1 MLHENLN
8 PMNKIISVLSALLLS
23 SAALLHAQDPDSLYN
38 RIQEMNEIH
47 DDSADTTMMLV
58 RAIDT
63 IDTQDKYVKIIL
75 FNDHTWD
82 YIEMERPDID
92 TTGLFE
98 DWDIESIH
106 AYRDV
111 KISDLPEEVDLL
123 LVDSGHHFVAPIVG
137 RLSSTFKYRR
147 GRPHNGVDIPLRV
160 GDTIRSPFDGVV
172 RYVGGGKATGGYGN
186 LIVIRHPNGLETYY
200 GHLSERLVA
209 ENDLVAAGEPIGL
222 GGSTGRSTGPHLH
235 FETRYMGKPFD
246 PERVIDFPNG
256 ALRDTMLTI
265 KRHYFNVGSHYG
277 MTDKQSKA
285 VTDAVYY
292 RVKKG
297 DTLGGIARKYGTSVN
312 AICKLNGISSKK
324 VLQIGQRLRVR

>member
-1 MLHENLN
+1 MKKAILT
-8 PMNKIISVLSALLLS
+8 LSFLLA
-23 SAALLHAQDPDSLYN
+23 AALGLSHAQDPDSLYN
-38 RIQEMNEIH
+38 QIREMNEEH
-47 DDSADTTMMLV
+47 DDTDTTMMLV

-63 IDTQDKYVKIIL
+63 INTNDKYVKIIL
-75 FNDHTWD
+75 FDDHTWD
-82 YIEMERPDID
+82 YIELERPDID

-123 LVDSGHHFVAPIVG
+123 LIDSSHNFVAPIIG
-137 RLSSTFKYRR
+137 RRSSTFKYRK
-147 GRPHNGVDIPLRV
+147 GRAHNGIDIPLRV

-172 RYVGGGKATGGYGN
+172 RYAGGGKATGGYGN
-186 LIVIRHPNGLETYY
+186 LLVVRHPNGLETYY

-235 FETRYMGKPFD
+235 FEVRYMGKPFD
-246 PERVIDFPNG
+246 PERVINFDNG
-256 ALRDTMLTI
+256 TLRDTMLTI

-277 MTDKQSKA
+277 MTDKQSKS

-297 DTLGGIARKYGTSVN
+297 DTLGSIARKHGTTVN

>member
-1 MLHENLN
+1 M
-8 PMNKIISVLSALLLS
+8 KKRILSLIVLLS
-23 SAALLHAQDPDSLYN
+23 GVCGAAYAQEPDSSYFSHP
-38 RIQEMNEIH
+38 EFNEDH
-47 DDSADTTMMLV
+47 DDADTTMMLV
-58 RAIDT
+58 RPMDT
-63 IDTQDKYVKIIL
+63 LDTQDKYIKIVL

-82 YIEMERPDID
+82 YIELDRPDID

-111 KISDLPEEVDLL
+111 KVSDLPEEVELL
-123 LVDSGHHFVAPIVG
+123 LCDETHHYVAPYIG
-137 RLSSTFKYRR
+137 RRSSTFKFRK
-147 GRPHNGVDIPLRV
+147 GRPHNGIDIPLRV

-186 LIVIRHPNGLETYY
+186 LVVIRHPNGLETYY
-200 GHLSERLVA
+200 GHLSERLVQ
-209 ENDLVAAGEPIGL
+209 ENDPVAAGEPIGL

-235 FETRYMGKPFD
+235 METRYMGKPFD
-246 PERVIDFPNG
+246 PERVINFDNG
-256 ALRDTMLTI
+256 KLRDTVLTL

-277 MTDKQSKA
+277 MTDAQSKA

-292 RVKKG
+292 KVKKG
-297 DTLGGIARKYGTSVN
+297 DTLGKIAQKHGTTVN

>member
-1 MLHENLN
+1 M
-8 PMNKIISVLSALLLS
+8 KKTALLLLLLCAPLA
-23 SAALLHAQDPDSLYN
+23 AALAQDPDTLDYSRFDL
-38 RIQEMNEIH
+38 NEIH
-47 DDSADTTMMLV
+47 DEADSALMLV
-58 RAIDT
+58 RPLDT
-63 IDTQDKYVKIIL
+63 LDTPDRYVKIVL

-82 YIEMERPDID
+82 YIELERPDID

-98 DWDIESIH
+98 GWDVESIH

-111 KISDLPEEVDLL
+111 KVSDLPETVELL
-123 LVDSGHHFVAPIVG
+123 LVDSGHRFVAPIVG
-137 RLSSTFKYRR
+137 RRSSTFKYRK
-147 GRPHNGVDIPLRV
+147 GRPHNGVDVPLRV
-160 GDTIRSPFDGVV
+160 GDTIRAPFDGVV
-172 RYVGGGKATGGYGN
+172 RYAGGGKATGGYGN
-186 LIVIRHPNGLETYY
+186 LLVVRHPNGLETYY

-209 ENDLVAAGEPIGL
+209 ENDVVAAGDPIGL

-246 PERVIDFPNG
+246 PERVVNFDDG
-256 ALRDTMLTI
+256 TLRDTLLTL

-297 DTLGGIARKYGTSVN
+297 DTLGKIAQKHHTTVS
-312 AICKLNGISSKK
+312 AICRLNGISSKK

>member
-1 MLHENLN
+1 MKKAILSL
-8 PMNKIISVLSALLLS
+8 SVFLL
-23 SAALLHAQDPDSLYN
+23 AALGTALAQEPDSLSVL
-38 RIQEMNEIH
+38 REMNEIY
-47 DDSADTTMMLV
+47 DDSDTTMMLV
-58 RAIDT
+58 RPMDT
-63 IDTQDKYVKIIL
+63 IDTPDKYVKIVL

-82 YIEMERPDID
+82 YIELERPDID

-111 KISDLPEEVDLL
+111 KVSDLPESVDLL
-123 LVDSGHHFVAPIVG
+123 LVDTAHRFVSPFIG
-137 RLSSTFKYRR
+137 RRSSTFKMRK

-186 LIVIRHPNGLETYY
+186 LIVVRHPNGLETYY
-200 GHLSERLVA
+200 GHLSEHLVA

-246 PERVIDFPNG
+246 PERVINFDNG
-256 ALRDTMLTI
+256 ILRDTLLTI

-277 MTDKQSKA
+277 MTDKQSKN
-285 VTDAVYY
+285 VTAAQYY
-292 RVKKG
+292 TVKKG
-297 DTLGGIARKYGTSVN
+297 DTLGKIAQKHHTTVN
-312 AICKLNGISSKK
+312 ALCRLNGIKSNKI
-324 VLQIGQRLRVR
+324 LRIGQRLRVR

>member
-1 MLHENLN
+1 
-8 PMNKIISVLSALLLS
+8 MNKIISVLSALLLS

-38 RIQEMNEIH
+38 RMQEMNEIH

-123 LVDSGHHFVAPIVG
+123 LVDSGHHFVAPFVG

-297 DTLGGIARKYGTSVN
+297 DTLGSIARKYGTSVN

>member
-1 MLHENLN
+1 MK
-8 PMNKIISVLSALLLS
+8 KIIFSLLFLMQ
-23 SAALLHAQDPDSLYN
+23 AALCPLWAQEPDSLLVLP
-38 RIQEMNEIH
+38 EMNEIN
-47 DDSADTTMMLV
+47 DEADSSLMLV

-63 IDTQDKYVKIIL
+63 IDTGDKYMKIVL

-82 YIEMERPDID
+82 YIELERPDID
-92 TTGLFE
+92 TTGLFN

-106 AYRDV
+106 AFRDV
-111 KISDLPEEVDLL
+111 KISDLPDSVDLL
-123 LVDSGHHFVAPIVG
+123 LVDSVHRFVAPITG
-137 RLSSTFKYRR
+137 RRSSTFKFRK

-186 LIVIRHPNGLETYY
+186 LVVIRHPNGLETYY
-200 GHLSERLVA
+200 GHLSERLVV
-209 ENDLVAAGEPIGL
+209 ENDIVAAGEPIGL

-246 PERVIDFPNG
+246 PERVVNFDDG
-256 ALRDTMLTI
+256 TLRDSMLTL
-265 KRHYFNVGSHYG
+265 KRHYFNIGSHYG

-285 VTDAVYY
+285 VSDAVYY

-312 AICKLNGISSKK
+312 IICKLNGISSKK
-324 VLQIGQRLRVR
+324 VLRIGQRLRVR

>member
-1 MLHENLN
+1 MKKAILSL
-8 PMNKIISVLSALLLS
+8 SVFLL
-23 SAALLHAQDPDSLYN
+23 AALGTALAQEPDSLSVL
-38 RIQEMNEIH
+38 REMNEIY
-47 DDSADTTMMLV
+47 DDSDTTMMLV
-58 RAIDT
+58 RPMDT
-63 IDTQDKYVKIIL
+63 IDTPDKYVKIVL

-82 YIEMERPDID
+82 YIELERPDID

-111 KISDLPEEVDLL
+111 KVSDLPESVDLL
-123 LVDSGHHFVAPIVG
+123 LVDTAHRFVAPFIG
-137 RLSSTFKYRR
+137 RRSSTFKMRK

-186 LIVIRHPNGLETYY
+186 LIVVRHPNGLETYY
-200 GHLSERLVA
+200 GHLSEHLVA

-246 PERVIDFPNG
+246 PERVIDFDNG
-256 ALRDTMLTI
+256 TLRDTLLTI

-277 MTDKQSKA
+277 MTDKQSKN
-285 VTDAVYY
+285 VTAAQYY
-292 RVKKG
+292 TVKKG
-297 DTLGGIARKYGTSVN
+297 DTLGKIAQKHHTTVN
-312 AICKLNGISSKK
+312 ALCRLNGIKSNKI
-324 VLQIGQRLRVR
+324 LRIGQRLRVR

>member
-1 MLHENLN
+1 MK
-8 PMNKIISVLSALLLS
+8 KIIFSLLFLMQ
-23 SAALLHAQDPDSLYN
+23 AALCPLWAQEPDSLLVLP
-38 RIQEMNEIH
+38 EMNEIN
-47 DDSADTTMMLV
+47 DEADSSLMLV

-63 IDTQDKYVKIIL
+63 IDTGDKYMKIVL

-82 YIEMERPDID
+82 YIELERPDID
-92 TTGLFE
+92 TAGLFN

-106 AYRDV
+106 AFRDV
-111 KISDLPEEVDLL
+111 KISDLPDSVDLL
-123 LVDSGHHFVAPIVG
+123 LVDSVHRFVAPITG
-137 RLSSTFKYRR
+137 RRSSTFKFRK
-147 GRPHNGVDIPLRV
+147 GRPHNGVDIPLRI

-200 GHLSERLVA
+200 GHLSERLVV
-209 ENDLVAAGEPIGL
+209 ENDIVAAGEPIGL

-246 PERVIDFPNG
+246 PERVVNFDDG
-256 ALRDTMLTI
+256 TLRDSMLTL
-265 KRHYFNVGSHYG
+265 KRHYFNIGSHYG

-285 VTDAVYY
+285 VSDAVYY

-312 AICKLNGISSKK
+312 IICKLNGISSKK
-324 VLQIGQRLRVR
+324 VLRIGQRLRVR

>member
-1 MLHENLN
+1 
-8 PMNKIISVLSALLLS
+8 MNKIISVLSALLLS

-82 YIEMERPDID
+82 YIELERPDID

-123 LVDSGHHFVAPIVG
+123 LVDSGHHFVASFVG
-137 RLSSTFKYRR
+137 RLSSTFKYRK
-147 GRPHNGVDIPLRV
+147 GRPHNGVDLPLRV

-246 PERVIDFPNG
+246 PERVFDFPNG

-297 DTLGGIARKYGTSVN
+297 DTLGSIARKYGTNVN

>member
-1 MLHENLN
+1 
-8 PMNKIISVLSALLLS
+8 MNKIISVLSALLLS
-23 SAALLHAQDPDSLYN
+23 SAVFLHAQDPDSLYN
-38 RIQEMNEIH
+38 RLQEMNEVH
-47 DDSADTTMMLV
+47 DDTADTTMMLV
-58 RAIDT
+58 RALDT

-75 FNDHTWD
+75 FDDHTWD
-82 YIEMERPDID
+82 YIELERPDID

-123 LVDSGHHFVAPIVG
+123 LVDSAHHFAAPFVG
-137 RLSSTFKYRR
+137 RLSSTFKYRK
-147 GRPHNGVDIPLRV
+147 GRAHNGVDIPLRV

-200 GHLSERLVA
+200 GHLSEHLVA

-235 FETRYMGKPFD
+235 FETRYMGKAFD

-256 ALRDTMLTI
+256 QLRDTMFTI

>member
-1 MLHENLN
+1 MKRSILFL
-8 PMNKIISVLSALLLS
+8 
-23 SAALLHAQDPDSLYN
+23 AALLFAAVSVSRAQEPDSTYF
-38 RIQEMNEIH
+38 QYGEMNEVH
-47 DDSADTTMMLV
+47 DDADTALMLV
-58 RAIDT
+58 RPLDT
-63 IDTQDKYVKIIL
+63 LDTQDKYVKIVL
-75 FNDHTWD
+75 FDDHTWD

-106 AYRDV
+106 AYRDT
-111 KISDLPEEVDLL
+111 KLTDIPEETDLL
-123 LVDSGHHFVAPIVG
+123 LVDSTHHFVAPIIG
-137 RLSSTFKYRR
+137 RRSSTFKFRK

-172 RYVGGGKATGGYGN
+172 RYVGGGKKTGGYGN
-186 LIVIRHPNGLETYY
+186 LIVVRHPNGLETYY
-200 GHLSERLVA
+200 GHLSAQLVH
-209 ENDLVAAGEPIGL
+209 ENDMVMAGEPIGL

-246 PERVIDFPNG
+246 PERVINFDDG
-256 ALRDTMLTI
+256 TLRDTLLTI

-292 RVKKG
+292 KVKKG
-297 DTLGGIARKYGTSVN
+297 DTLGGIARKYGTTVN

>member
-1 MLHENLN
+1 MKKTILSL
-8 PMNKIISVLSALLLS
+8 SVFLL
-23 SAALLHAQDPDSLYN
+23 AALGTALAQEPDSLSVL
-38 RIQEMNEIH
+38 REMNEIY
-47 DDSADTTMMLV
+47 DDSDTTMMLV
-58 RAIDT
+58 RPMDT
-63 IDTQDKYVKIIL
+63 IDTPDKYVKIVL

-82 YIEMERPDID
+82 YIELERPDID

-111 KISDLPEEVDLL
+111 KVSDLPESVDLL
-123 LVDSGHHFVAPIVG
+123 LVDTAHHFVAPFIG
-137 RLSSTFKYRR
+137 RRSSTFKMRK

-186 LIVIRHPNGLETYY
+186 LIVVRHPNGLETYY
-200 GHLSERLVA
+200 GHLSEHLVA

-246 PERVIDFPNG
+246 PERVINFDNG
-256 ALRDTMLTI
+256 ILRDTLLTI

-277 MTDKQSKA
+277 MTDKQSKN
-285 VTDAVYY
+285 VTAAQYY
-292 RVKKG
+292 TVKKG
-297 DTLGGIARKYGTSVN
+297 DTLGKIAQKHHTTVN
-312 AICKLNGISSKK
+312 ALCRLNGIKSNKI
-324 VLQIGQRLRVR
+324 LRIGQRLRVR

>member
-1 MLHENLN
+1 MAKH
-8 PMNKIISVLSALLLS
+8 SVLILFFLLLS
-23 SAALLHAQDPDSLYN
+23 TFRLSAQEPDTSYFSHP
-38 RIQEMNEIH
+38 EMNEVN
-47 DDSADTTMMLV
+47 DEGDTTMMLA

-63 IDTQDKYVKIIL
+63 LPTLDKYMKIVL
-75 FNDHTWD
+75 YDDHTWD
-82 YIEMERPDID
+82 YIELERPDID
-92 TTGLFE
+92 TTGLFD
-98 DWDIESIH
+98 DWNIESIH

-123 LVDSGHHFVAPIVG
+123 LCDSTHHFVAPYVG
-137 RLSSTFKYRR
+137 RRSSTFKFRK
-147 GRPHNGVDIPLRV
+147 GRPHNGIDIPLRV

-186 LIVIRHPNGLETYY
+186 LVVVRHPNGLETYY
-200 GHLSERLVA
+200 GHLSQRLVV
-209 ENDLVAAGEPIGL
+209 ENDLVAAGDPIGL

-235 FETRYMGKPFD
+235 METRYMGKPFD
-246 PERVIDFPNG
+246 PERVINFDNG
-256 ALRDTMLTI
+256 NLRDTVLTL

-277 MTDKQSKA
+277 MTDAQSKA

-297 DTLGGIARKYGTSVN
+297 DTLGKIAQKNGTTVN

>member
-1 MLHENLN
+1 MKKNLLF
-8 PMNKIISVLSALLLS
+8 SLFLLL
-23 SAALLHAQDPDSLYN
+23 AAGWIPAFAQDPDTLTNY
-38 RIQEMNEIH
+38 RMEINEIN
-47 DDSADTTMMLV
+47 DEADSTMMLA

-63 IDTQDKYVKIIL
+63 IATDDKYVKIIL
-75 FNDHTWD
+75 FDDHTWD
-82 YIEMERPDID
+82 YIELERPDID

-123 LVDSGHHFVAPIVG
+123 LADSTHHFVAPMIG
-137 RLSSTFKYRR
+137 RRSSTFKYRK
-147 GRPHNGVDIPLRV
+147 GRPHNGIDLPLRV

-186 LIVIRHPNGLETYY
+186 LVVVRHPNGLETYY
-200 GHLSERLVA
+200 GHLSQRLVQ

-246 PERVIDFPNG
+246 PERVINFDNG
-256 ALRDTMLTI
+256 TLRDTTLTL
-265 KRHYFNVGSHYG
+265 KRHYFNIGSHYG
-277 MTDKQSKA
+277 MTDKESKSMGEA
-285 VTDAVYY
+285 QYY

-297 DTLGGIARKYGTSVN
+297 DTLGKIAQKHGTTVN
-312 AICKLNGISSKK
+312 ALCKLNGISSKK

>member
-1 MLHENLN
+1 MK
-8 PMNKIISVLSALLLS
+8 KIIVSLFVLFTAVCF
-23 SAALLHAQDPDSLYN
+23 AWGQEPDSL
-38 RIQEMNEIH
+38 RFFELNEDH
-47 DDSADTTMMLV
+47 DDADSTMMLV

-63 IDTQDKYVKIIL
+63 LATPDKYVKIVL

-82 YIEMERPDID
+82 YIELERPDID
-92 TTGLFE
+92 TAGLFD

-106 AYRDV
+106 AYRDFM
-111 KISDLPEEVDLL
+111 ISDIPEEFELL
-123 LVDSGHHFVAPIVG
+123 LVDSAHHFVAPIVG
-137 RLSSTFKYRR
+137 RRSSTFKFRK
-147 GRPHNGVDIPLRV
+147 GRPHNGIDIPLRV

-186 LIVIRHPNGLETYY
+186 LVVVRHSNGLETYY
-200 GHLSERLVA
+200 GHLSERLVV
-209 ENDLVAAGEPIGL
+209 ENDLVAAGDPIGL

-235 FETRYMGKPFD
+235 FETRYLGKPFD
-246 PERVIDFPNG
+246 PERVINFDNG
-256 ALRDTMLTI
+256 TLRDTLLQM

-285 VTDAVYY
+285 VTDAVYHK
-292 RVKKG
+292 VKKG
-297 DTLGGIARKYGTSVN
+297 DTLGGIARKYGTTVN

>member
-1 MLHENLN
+1 MAKH
-8 PMNKIISVLSALLLS
+8 IVLIFILLLQTS
-23 SAALLHAQDPDSLYN
+23 LTVFAQEPDTSYFSHP
-38 RIQEMNEIH
+38 EMNEVN
-47 DDSADTTMMLV
+47 DEADSTMMLA
-58 RAIDT
+58 RPIDT
-63 IDTQDKYVKIIL
+63 LATPDKYVKIVL
-75 FNDHTWD
+75 FDDHTWD

-92 TTGLFE
+92 TTGLFD
-98 DWDIESIH
+98 DWNIESIH

-123 LVDSGHHFVAPIVG
+123 LCDSAHHYVAPYVG
-137 RLSSTFKYRR
+137 RRSSTFKFRK
-147 GRPHNGVDIPLRV
+147 GRAHNGIDIPLRV

-186 LIVIRHPNGLETYY
+186 LVVVRHSNGLETYY
-200 GHLSERLVA
+200 GHLSQRLVV
-209 ENDLVAAGEPIGL
+209 ENDLVAAGDPIGL

-235 FETRYMGKPFD
+235 METRYMGKPFD
-246 PERVIDFPNG
+246 PERVINFDNG
-256 ALRDTMLTI
+256 TLRDTLLTL

-277 MTDKQSKA
+277 MTDAQSKA

-297 DTLGGIARKYGTSVN
+297 DTLGKIAQKNGTTVN